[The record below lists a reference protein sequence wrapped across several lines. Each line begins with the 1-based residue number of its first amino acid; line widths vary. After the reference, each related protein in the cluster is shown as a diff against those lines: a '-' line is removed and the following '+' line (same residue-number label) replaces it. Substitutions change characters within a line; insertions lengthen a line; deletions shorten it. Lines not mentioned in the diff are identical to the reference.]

1 MHRLLPRYIL
11 LLLMNGRPPEPAF
24 TALPEGYASF
34 AMNIASPKLKNRYR
48 SRTRLPVG
56 GQDVL
61 PACKGGRPASKGAL
75 RQVKIGDESVH
86 GPEAVAGMKDVR
98 PLAPWTEAAVLPP
111 PETPGSGRRW
121 CPRRQSGPPLPGCI
135 QQVRRLLRE
144 HTQLAVHMVLR
155 HLLRLHRPEGA
166 QTHWRVTKASLIPFC
181 RILSSSSRVSAVP
194 LWGPL
199 PNPGTGSTPSGSAPG
214 PGAPPEYTAA
224 AAFYPG
230 APESP
235 EKFPDNETA
244 PPGFRPPAPG
254 SPWR

>member
-1 MHRLLPRYIL
+1 
-11 LLLMNGRPPEPAF
+11 
-24 TALPEGYASF
+24 
-34 AMNIASPKLKNRYR
+34 
-48 SRTRLPVG
+48 
-56 GQDVL
+56 
-61 PACKGGRPASKGAL
+61 
-75 RQVKIGDESVH
+75 
-86 GPEAVAGMKDVR
+86 
-98 PLAPWTEAAVLPP
+98 
-111 PETPGSGRRW
+111 
-121 CPRRQSGPPLPGCI
+121 
-135 QQVRRLLRE
+135 
-144 HTQLAVHMVLR
+144 MVLR

-166 QTHWRVTKASLIPFC
+166 QTHMEGDKGLADSLLPDSIQQLPGEVQ
-181 RILSSSSRVSAVP
+181 SRCG
-194 LWGPL
+194 GPL